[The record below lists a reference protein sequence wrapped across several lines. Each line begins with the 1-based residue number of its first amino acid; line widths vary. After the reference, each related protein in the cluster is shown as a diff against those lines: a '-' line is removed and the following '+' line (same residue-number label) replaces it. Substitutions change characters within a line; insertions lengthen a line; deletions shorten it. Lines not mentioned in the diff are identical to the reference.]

1 MAAISSCLLVGL
13 GIVCRFRAQRY
24 DFEGENKKRRKSHH
38 LLCGGG
44 LREKGKDAKNYCP

>member
-1 MAAISSCLLVGL
+1 MAAISSCLLVGV
-13 GIVCRFRAQRY
+13 GVVCKFSVQIY
-24 DFEGENKKRRKSHH
+24 DFAVEIKKRRKSHP